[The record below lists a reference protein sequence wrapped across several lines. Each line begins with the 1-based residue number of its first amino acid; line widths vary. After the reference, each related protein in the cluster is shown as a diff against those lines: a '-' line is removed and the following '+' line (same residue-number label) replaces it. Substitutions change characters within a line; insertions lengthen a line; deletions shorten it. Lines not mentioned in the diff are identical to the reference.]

1 MNLRIADS
9 AGLVAFLHR
18 IIGESGKKVLS
29 VPDADIV
36 QVGDAFFFHRDD
48 PITVG
53 GPFPSVGALV
63 RSEGV
68 RRHPAPEHASPN
80 DRTLEIFEW
89 AGSFFLLD
97 GAATDAPHQF
107 DSLEAALNHRGGLT

>member
-29 VPDADIV
+29 VPDADVV
-36 QVGDAFFFHRDD
+36 QVGDVFFFYQEV
-48 PITVG
+48 PVTVG
-53 GPFPSVGALV
+53 GPFPSMAALV

-68 RRHPAPEHASPN
+68 RRYPGPGHASPR

-107 DSLEAALNHRGGLT
+107 DSLQAALNHRGGPT